1 MFDPSDVKITKSNRK
16 SIAIV
21 IHPDGLVEVR
31 APHLIPKFMINN
43 FIKSKREWIEEKLA
57 KVSKRK
63 KTTKQFAE
71 GERFLYLGNEYAL
84 MIGQYLRIEAI
95 DGKLLLPLAMAQR
108 GKEHLEKWYEKQAK
122 IVIKEQVDFYSKK
135 YGYEYNG
142 LSFSDTRSKWGSC
155 THDNRLQFSWR
166 LVMAP
171 LLVVRYV
178 VLHELVHT
186 VEKNHS
192 AKFWSR
198 VRMVNPSY
206 KQQIKWLK
214 EFGVTLHF

>member
-1 MFDPSDVKITKSNRK
+1 MFDPKKVKITKSNRS
-16 SIAIV
+16 SIAII
-21 IHPDGLVEVR
+21 IHPDGTVEVR
-31 APHLIPKFMINN
+31 SPRLVPKFMIEG
-43 FIKSKREWIEEKLA
+43 FIKTKQAWIEEKLSL
-57 KVSKRK
+57 VLSRK
-63 KTTKQFAE
+63 KIPKQFTP
-71 GERFLYLGNEYAL
+71 GDTFLYLGNEYTL
-84 MIGQYLRIEAI
+84 ETGQYLKIEMK
-95 DGKLLLPLAMAQR
+95 DGRLCMPLAMVKN

-122 IVIKEQVDFYSKK
+122 LIIREQVDYYSQKF
-135 YGYEYNG
+135 GFEYNG
-142 LSFSDTRSKWGSC
+142 ISFSDTRSKWGSC

-178 VLHELVHT
+178 VIHELVHT

-206 KQQIKWLK
+206 QQQIKWLK
-214 EFGVTLHF
+214 EHGGTLHG